1 MLHTIQSVKEGN
13 QVLIVCMGDSIT
25 EQNSHCHQHL
35 NYVGL
40 FAEQL
45 LQTFGRR
52 TFVFNTGVSG
62 EMTGRA
68 IERLHL
74 DALRHKPDL
83 LTLMY
88 GINDSKKGLEGVA
101 EFRDNLHTLIGL
113 VRQTDTELLLLS
125 QNPILYDQT
134 EPARLRIHY
143 DRYLEVL
150 REVAAE
156 LAVPF

>member
-52 TFVFNTGVSG
+52 TFVFNTGLSG
-62 EMTGRA
+62 EMTGQA

-88 GINDSKKGLEGVA
+88 GINDSKKRTG
-101 EFRDNLHTLIGL
+101 R
-113 VRQTDTELLLLS
+113 R
-125 QNPILYDQT
+125 
-134 EPARLRIHY
+134 R
-143 DRYLEVL
+143 
-150 REVAAE
+150 
-156 LAVPF
+156 